1 MTTFTREDFEHA
13 ARAAGLTIE
22 SMALPYGAV
31 CSGLD
36 RFWNPPTDDGD
47 ALRLAVKLG
56 LAVLTNVNNSAHVFE
71 RCLGTCGSHQV
82 GFGTAGDEF
91 AATRH
96 AIFCAAIAIGKAT
109 P

>member
-36 RFWNPPTDDGD
+36 RFWTPPTDDGD

-56 LAVLTNVNNSAHVFE
+56 FTVAVRHHEIEVFSEASGECLASIHTNGCNPLE
-71 RCLGTCGSHQV
+71 
-82 GFGTAGDEF
+82 
-91 AATRH
+91 ATRH